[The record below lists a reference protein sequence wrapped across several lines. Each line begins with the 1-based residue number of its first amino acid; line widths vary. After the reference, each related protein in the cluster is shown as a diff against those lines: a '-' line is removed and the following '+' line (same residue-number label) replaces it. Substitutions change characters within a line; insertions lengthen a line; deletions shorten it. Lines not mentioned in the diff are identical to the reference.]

1 MPRNDY
7 LNIYKQRL
15 KEEEQNAKAE
25 AARALAENANY
36 ASAEALKEAA
46 ANKRMLKLKAYPAFK
61 ESVQNRFVGGFLWAL
76 YEQVLD
82 KNMASDFAKSI
93 GRGAVES
100 YVKENGAMN
109 IVRNMNGKSLYL
121 TEAAQLIDST
131 IESVLEDVDPGN
143 EDTYA
148 INPEKEM
155 EFYDDLSNSETD
167 DITNTIRMRVVDA
180 EEKMATDN
188 IKDKLDMDE
197 IMRTAADRI
206 NAVKT
211 SNYEGNLSD
220 DSAEQQQQEA
230 VMMSKY
236 RMNKVANDR
245 PRSVLEQMVR
255 TNSKKVLMDDNL
267 RKVYSENGQINFDK
281 LIEATTAVY
290 GFMETLNTLKIEEFD
305 RESLKKMIS

>member
-1 MPRNDY
+1 MPQNDY

-15 KEEEQNAKAE
+15 KEEEQNARAE
-25 AARALAENANY
+25 QARALAES
-36 ASAEALKEAA
+36 ASYAEATAFKEAA
-46 ANKRMLKLKAYPAFK
+46 ENKRMLRLKAYPAFK
-61 ESVQNRFVGGFLWAL
+61 ESVENKFVGGFLWTL

-82 KNMASDFAKSI
+82 KNQASDFGKSI
-93 GRGAVES
+93 ARGVVES

-109 IVRNMNGKSLYL
+109 IVRNMNGRSLYL

-131 IESVLEDVDPGN
+131 IESVLEDVDRDN
-143 EDTYA
+143 VDSYA

-155 EFYDDLSNSETD
+155 EFYDSLDNSETD

-197 IMRTAADRI
+197 IMRSAADRI

-211 SNYEGNLSD
+211 SNYEGNISD
-220 DSAEQQQQEA
+220 ESAEKQQQEA
-230 VMMSKY
+230 VSMSKY

-255 TNSKKVLMDDNL
+255 TNSKKVLSDNEL

-281 LIEATTAVY
+281 LIEATTAIY
-290 GFMETLNTLKIEEFD
+290 GFMETLNTLKIEYFD
-305 RESLKKMIS
+305 NESLKKMIS

>member
-1 MPRNDY
+1 MPQNDY

-15 KEEEQNAKAE
+15 KEEEQTARAE
-25 AARALAENANY
+25 QARALAES
-36 ASAEALKEAA
+36 ASYAEATAFKEAA
-46 ANKRMLKLKAYPAFK
+46 ENKRMFRLKAYPAFK
-61 ESVQNRFVGGFLWAL
+61 ESVENKFVGGFLWTL

-82 KNMASDFAKSI
+82 KNQASDFGKSI
-93 GRGAVES
+93 ARGVVES

-131 IESVLEDVDPGN
+131 IESVLEDVDKDN
-143 EDTYA
+143 VDSYA

-155 EFYDDLSNSETD
+155 EFYDSLDNSETD

-197 IMRTAADRI
+197 IMRSAADRI

-211 SNYEGNLSD
+211 SNYEGNISD
-220 DSAEQQQQEA
+220 ESAEKQQQEA
-230 VMMSKY
+230 VSMSKY

-255 TNSKKVLMDDNL
+255 TNSKKVLSDNEL

-281 LIEATTAVY
+281 LIEATTAIY
-290 GFMETLNTLKIEEFD
+290 GFMETLNTLKIEYFD
-305 RESLKKMIS
+305 NESLKKMIS

>member
-1 MPRNDY
+1 MPQNDY

-15 KEEEQNAKAE
+15 KEEEQNARAE
-25 AARALAENANY
+25 QARALAES
-36 ASAEALKEAA
+36 ASYAEATAFKEAA
-46 ANKRMLKLKAYPAFK
+46 ENKRMLRLKAYPAFK
-61 ESVQNRFVGGFLWAL
+61 ESVENKFVGGFLWTL

-82 KNMASDFAKSI
+82 NNQASDFAKSI
-93 GRGAVES
+93 ARGVVES

-109 IVRNMNGKSLYL
+109 IVRNMNGRSLYL

-131 IESVLEDVDPGN
+131 IESVLEDVDKDN
-143 EDTYA
+143 VDSYA

-155 EFYDDLSNSETD
+155 EFYDSLDNSETD

-197 IMRTAADRI
+197 IMRSAADRI

-211 SNYEGNLSD
+211 SNYEGNISD
-220 DSAEQQQQEA
+220 ESAEKQQQEA
-230 VMMSKY
+230 VSMSKY

-255 TNSKKVLMDDNL
+255 TNSKKVLSDNEL

-281 LIEATTAVY
+281 LIEATTAIY
-290 GFMETLNTLKIEEFD
+290 GFMETLNTLKIEYFD
-305 RESLKKMIS
+305 NESLKKMIS

>member
-1 MPRNDY
+1 MPQNDY

-15 KEEEQNAKAE
+15 KEEEQNARAE
-25 AARALAENANY
+25 QARALAESASY
-36 ASAEALKEAA
+36 AEATALKESAE
-46 ANKRMLKLKAYPAFK
+46 NKRMLRLKAYPAFK
-61 ESVQNRFVGGFLWAL
+61 ESVENKFVGGFLWTL

-82 KNMASDFAKSI
+82 KNQASDFGKSI
-93 GRGAVES
+93 ARGVVES

-109 IVRNMNGKSLYL
+109 IVRNMNGRSLYL

-131 IESVLEDVDPGN
+131 IESVLEDVDKDN
-143 EDTYA
+143 VDSYA

-155 EFYDDLSNSETD
+155 EFYDSLDNSETD

-197 IMRTAADRI
+197 IMRSAADRI

-211 SNYEGNLSD
+211 SNYEGNISD
-220 DSAEQQQQEA
+220 ESAEKQQQEA
-230 VMMSKY
+230 VSMSKY

-255 TNSKKVLMDDNL
+255 TNSKKVLSDNEL

-290 GFMETLNTLKIEEFD
+290 GFMETLNTLKIEYFD
-305 RESLKKMIS
+305 NESLKKMIS

>member
-1 MPRNDY
+1 MPQNDY

-15 KEEEQNAKAE
+15 KEEEQNARAE
-25 AARALAENANY
+25 QARALAENAGY
-36 ASAEALKEAA
+36 TEATALKEAA
-46 ANKRMLKLKAYPAFK
+46 ENKRMLRLKAYPAFK
-61 ESVQNRFVGGFLWAL
+61 ESVENKFVGGFLWTL

-82 KNMASDFAKSI
+82 KNQASDFGKSI
-93 GRGAVES
+93 ARGVVES

-131 IESVLEDVDPGN
+131 IESVLEDVDKDN
-143 EDTYA
+143 VDSYA

-155 EFYDDLSNSETD
+155 EFYDSLDNSETD

-197 IMRTAADRI
+197 IMRSAADRI

-211 SNYEGNLSD
+211 SNYEGDISD
-220 DSAEQQQQEA
+220 ESAEKQQQEA
-230 VMMSKY
+230 VSMSKY

-255 TNSKKVLMDDNL
+255 TNSKKVLSDNEL

-281 LIEATTAVY
+281 LIEATTAIY
-290 GFMETLNTLKIEEFD
+290 GFMETLNTLKIEYFD
-305 RESLKKMIS
+305 NESLKKMIS

>member
-1 MPRNDY
+1 MPQNDY

-15 KEEEQNAKAE
+15 KEEEQNARAE
-25 AARALAENANY
+25 QARALAENAGY
-36 ASAEALKEAA
+36 AEATALKEVAD
-46 ANKRMLKLKAYPAFK
+46 NKRMLRLKAYPAFK
-61 ESVQNRFVGGFLWAL
+61 ESVENKFVGGFLWTL

-82 KNMASDFAKSI
+82 KNQASDFGKSI
-93 GRGAVES
+93 ARGVVES

-109 IVRNMNGKSLYL
+109 IVRNMNGRSLYL

-131 IESVLEDVDPGN
+131 IESVLEEVDKDN
-143 EDTYA
+143 VDSYA
-148 INPEKEM
+148 ISPEKEM
-155 EFYDDLSNSETD
+155 EFYDSLDNSETD

-211 SNYEGNLSD
+211 SNYEGNTSD
-220 DSAEQQQQEA
+220 ESAEKQQQEA
-230 VMMSKY
+230 VMVSKY
-236 RMNKVANDR
+236 RMNRVSNDR

-255 TNSKKVLMDDNL
+255 TNSKKVLSDNEL

-290 GFMETLNTLKIEEFD
+290 GFMETLNSLKIECFD
-305 RESLKKMIS
+305 NESLKKMIS

>member
-1 MPRNDY
+1 MPQNDY

-15 KEEEQNAKAE
+15 KEEEQNARAE
-25 AARALAENANY
+25 QARALAES
-36 ASAEALKEAA
+36 ASYAEATAFKEAA
-46 ANKRMLKLKAYPAFK
+46 ENKRMLRLKAYPAFK
-61 ESVQNRFVGGFLWAL
+61 ESVENKFVGGFLWTL

-82 KNMASDFAKSI
+82 KNQASDFGKSI
-93 GRGAVES
+93 ARGVVES

-109 IVRNMNGKSLYL
+109 IVRNMNGRSLYL

-131 IESVLEDVDPGN
+131 IESVLEDVDKDN
-143 EDTYA
+143 VDSYA

-155 EFYDDLSNSETD
+155 EFYDSLDNSETD

-197 IMRTAADRI
+197 IMRSAADRI

-211 SNYEGNLSD
+211 SNYEGNISD
-220 DSAEQQQQEA
+220 ESAEKQQQEA
-230 VMMSKY
+230 VSMSKY

-255 TNSKKVLMDDNL
+255 TNSKKVLSDNEL

-281 LIEATTAVY
+281 LIEATTAIY
-290 GFMETLNTLKIEEFD
+290 GFMETLNTLKIEYFD
-305 RESLKKMIS
+305 NESLKKMIS